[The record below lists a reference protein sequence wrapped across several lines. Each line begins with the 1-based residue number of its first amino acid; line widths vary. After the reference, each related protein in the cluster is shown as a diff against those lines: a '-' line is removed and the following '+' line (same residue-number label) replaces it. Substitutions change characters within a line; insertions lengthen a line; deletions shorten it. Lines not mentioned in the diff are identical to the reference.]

1 MKSRTYS
8 LNSRKKYVFWLIIG
22 ISLLL
27 GGGIFLQKAII
38 GTNIPKEA
46 KLEVQTKFSVE
57 ELQWE
62 GEAKEEKE
70 EPPSQEPQEPRKPQ
84 EPQETLQAYQNMP
97 QQINGYT
104 VLGKLIIPKIELETY
119 ILDETNKTSLNTS
132 VTKLE
137 GPGINEVGN
146 FCITG
151 HNYLNANMFG
161 KLKKLEIGDTISMVD
176 PYDRKIDYQVYAIEK
191 VSPKDVSCVSQE
203 TEGDREV
210 TLITCTLGAIQR
222 LVVKCIEIYD

>member
-62 GEAKEEKE
+62 GEAKEKKE
-70 EPPSQEPQEPRKPQ
+70 EPALQEPQ

-176 PYDRKIDYQVYAIEK
+176 PYDRKINYQVYAIEK

>member
-27 GGGIFLQKAII
+27 GGGSFLQKAII

-62 GEAKEEKE
+62 GEAKEKKE
-70 EPPSQEPQEPRKPQ
+70 EPALQEPQ

-176 PYDRKIDYQVYAIEK
+176 PYDRKINYQVYAIEK

>member
-27 GGGIFLQKAII
+27 GGGSFLQKAII

-62 GEAKEEKE
+62 GEVKEEKE
-70 EPPSQEPQEPRKPQ
+70 EPAPQEPQ

>member
-1 MKSRTYS
+1 MKSRTYP
-8 LNSRKKYVFWLIIG
+8 LNSQKKYIFWLIIG

-27 GGGIFLQKAII
+27 GGESFLQKAII

-62 GEAKEEKE
+62 GEAKEKKE
-70 EPPSQEPQEPRKPQ
+70 EPAPQEPQ

-176 PYDRKIDYQVYAIEK
+176 PYDRKINYQVYAIEK

>member
-27 GGGIFLQKAII
+27 GGGSFLQKEII

-62 GEAKEEKE
+62 GEAKEKKE
-70 EPPSQEPQEPRKPQ
+70 EPAPQEPQ

-176 PYDRKIDYQVYAIEK
+176 PYDRKINYQVYAIEK

>member
-62 GEAKEEKE
+62 GEVKEEKE
-70 EPPSQEPQEPRKPQ
+70 EPAPQEPQ

>member
-38 GTNIPKEA
+38 GTNNPKEA

-62 GEAKEEKE
+62 GEAKEKKE
-70 EPPSQEPQEPRKPQ
+70 EPALQEPQ

-176 PYDRKIDYQVYAIEK
+176 PYDRKIN
-191 VSPKDVSCVSQE
+191 
-203 TEGDREV
+203 
-210 TLITCTLGAIQR
+210 
-222 LVVKCIEIYD
+222 

>member
-1 MKSRTYS
+1 MKSRTYP
-8 LNSRKKYVFWLIIG
+8 LNSQKKYIFWLIIG

-38 GTNIPKEA
+38 GTNNPKEA

-62 GEAKEEKE
+62 GEAKEKKE
-70 EPPSQEPQEPRKPQ
+70 EPALQEPQ

-176 PYDRKIDYQVYAIEK
+176 PYDRKINYQVYAIEK

>member
-27 GGGIFLQKAII
+27 GGGIFLQKTIR

-70 EPPSQEPQEPRKPQ
+70 EPPSQEPQ

>member
-27 GGGIFLQKAII
+27 GGGSFLQKEII
-38 GTNIPKEA
+38 ETNIPKEA

-57 ELQWE
+57 ELQWD
-62 GEAKEEKE
+62 GEAKEKKE
-70 EPPSQEPQEPRKPQ
+70 EPAPQEPQ

-176 PYDRKIDYQVYAIEK
+176 PYDRKINYQVYAIEK

>member
-27 GGGIFLQKAII
+27 GGGSFLQKEII

-57 ELQWE
+57 ELQWD
-62 GEAKEEKE
+62 GEAKEKKE
-70 EPPSQEPQEPRKPQ
+70 EPAPQEPQ

-176 PYDRKIDYQVYAIEK
+176 PYDRKINYQIYAIEK

>member
-27 GGGIFLQKAII
+27 GGGSFLQKEII

-57 ELQWE
+57 ELQWD
-62 GEAKEEKE
+62 GEAKEKKE
-70 EPPSQEPQEPRKPQ
+70 EPAPQEPQ

-176 PYDRKIDYQVYAIEK
+176 PYDRKINYQVYAIEK

>member
-27 GGGIFLQKAII
+27 GGGSFLQKEII

-62 GEAKEEKE
+62 GEVKEEKE
-70 EPPSQEPQEPRKPQ
+70 EPAPQEPQ

-176 PYDRKIDYQVYAIEK
+176 PYDRKINYQVYAIEK

>member
-1 MKSRTYS
+1 MKSRTYP
-8 LNSRKKYVFWLIIG
+8 LNSQKKYIFWLIIG

-38 GTNIPKEA
+38 GTNNPKEV

-62 GEAKEEKE
+62 GEAKEKKE
-70 EPPSQEPQEPRKPQ
+70 EPALQEPQ

-176 PYDRKIDYQVYAIEK
+176 PYDRKINYQVYAIEK

>member
-27 GGGIFLQKAII
+27 GGGSFLQKAII

-57 ELQWE
+57 ELQWD
-62 GEAKEEKE
+62 GEAKEKKE
-70 EPPSQEPQEPRKPQ
+70 EPAPQEPQ

-176 PYDRKIDYQVYAIEK
+176 PYDRKINYQVYAIEK

>member
-1 MKSRTYS
+1 MKSRTYF

-27 GGGIFLQKAII
+27 GGGSFLQKAII

-62 GEAKEEKE
+62 GEAKEKKE
-70 EPPSQEPQEPRKPQ
+70 EPALQEPQ

-176 PYDRKIDYQVYAIEK
+176 PYDRKINYQVYAIEK

>member
-1 MKSRTYS
+1 MKSRTYP
-8 LNSRKKYVFWLIIG
+8 LNSQKKYVFWLIIG

-38 GTNIPKEA
+38 GTNNPKEA

-62 GEAKEEKE
+62 GEAKEKKE
-70 EPPSQEPQEPRKPQ
+70 EPALQEPQ

-176 PYDRKIDYQVYAIEK
+176 PYDRKINYQVYAIEK

>member
-27 GGGIFLQKAII
+27 GGGSFLQKAII

-62 GEAKEEKE
+62 GEVKEEKE
-70 EPPSQEPQEPRKPQ
+70 EPAPQEPQ

-176 PYDRKIDYQVYAIEK
+176 PYDRKINYQVYAIEK

>member
-38 GTNIPKEA
+38 GTNNPKEA

-62 GEAKEEKE
+62 GEAKEKKE
-70 EPPSQEPQEPRKPQ
+70 EPALQEPQ

-161 KLKKLEIGDTISMVD
+161 KLKKLEIGDTLSVTDNTIG
-176 PYDRKIDYQVYAIEK
+176 K
-191 VSPKDVSCVSQE
+191 VEYEIYKKYETSTSDSSYMNRD
-203 TEGDREV
+203 TEGRREISL
-210 TLITCTLGAIQR
+210 TTCTDDSSAR
-222 LVVKCIEIYD
+222 LIIWARAD

>member
-1 MKSRTYS
+1 MKSRTYP
-8 LNSRKKYVFWLIIG
+8 LNSQKKYIFWLIIG

-38 GTNIPKEA
+38 GTNNPKEA

-62 GEAKEEKE
+62 GEAKEKKE
-70 EPPSQEPQEPRKPQ
+70 EPALQEPQ

>member
-8 LNSRKKYVFWLIIG
+8 LNSRKKYVFWLIIC

-62 GEAKEEKE
+62 GEAKEKKE
-70 EPPSQEPQEPRKPQ
+70 EPALQEPQ

-176 PYDRKIDYQVYAIEK
+176 PYDRKINYQVYAIEK

>member
-27 GGGIFLQKAII
+27 GGGSFLQKAII

-70 EPPSQEPQEPRKPQ
+70 EPPSQEPQ

-176 PYDRKIDYQVYAIEK
+176 PYDRKINYQVYAIEK

>member
-1 MKSRTYS
+1 MKSRTYP
-8 LNSRKKYVFWLIIG
+8 LNSQKKYIFWLIIG

-62 GEAKEEKE
+62 GEVKEEKE
-70 EPPSQEPQEPRKPQ
+70 EPAPQEPQ

-176 PYDRKIDYQVYAIEK
+176 PYDRKINYQVYAIEK

>member
-62 GEAKEEKE
+62 GEVKEEKEEKE
-70 EPPSQEPQEPRKPQ
+70 EPAPQEPQ

-176 PYDRKIDYQVYAIEK
+176 PYDRKINYQVYAIEK